1 MPRTDGWAGVGPP
14 SQWLEMCYMSSAVD
28 YLCVMWALVE
38 IWPEGV
44 INLMHQA
51 VMIRPMSG
59 SQERM
64 SVSMTS
70 DDRALIETAAKDAG
84 VSVSAWMVQAA
95 REEARWAIAR
105 KMADE
110 IAAEA
115 GVTDEDRAWA
125 RSVLGLDS
133 DD

>member
-1 MPRTDGWAGVGPP
+1 
-14 SQWLEMCYMSSAVD
+14 
-28 YLCVMWALVE
+28 
-38 IWPEGV
+38 
-44 INLMHQA
+44 MHQA
-51 VMIRPMSG
+51 VMIRPVGG

-84 VSVSAWMVQAA
+84 VSVSAWMVRAA

-105 KMADE
+105 QMADE
-110 IAAEA
+110 FAAEV
-115 GVTDEDRAWA
+115 GVTDEDLAWA
-125 RSVLGLDS
+125 RSVLGVGS

>member
-1 MPRTDGWAGVGPP
+1 MCDVGVGRD
-14 SQWLEMCYMSSAVD
+14 LA
-28 YLCVMWALVE
+28 
-38 IWPEGV
+38 
-44 INLMHQA
+44 
-51 VMIRPMSG
+51 
-59 SQERM
+59 
-64 SVSMTS
+64 
-70 DDRALIETAAKDAG
+70 
-84 VSVSAWMVQAA
+84 AWMVQAA

>member
-1 MPRTDGWAGVGPP
+1 
-14 SQWLEMCYMSSAVD
+14 
-28 YLCVMWALVE
+28 
-38 IWPEGV
+38 
-44 INLMHQA
+44 
-51 VMIRPMSG
+51 
-59 SQERM
+59 M

-110 IAAEA
+110 IAAEV

>member
-1 MPRTDGWAGVGPP
+1 
-14 SQWLEMCYMSSAVD
+14 
-28 YLCVMWALVE
+28 
-38 IWPEGV
+38 
-44 INLMHQA
+44 MHQA

-95 REEARWAIAR
+95 RE
-105 KMADE
+105 
-110 IAAEA
+110 
-115 GVTDEDRAWA
+115 
-125 RSVLGLDS
+125 
-133 DD
+133 

>member
-1 MPRTDGWAGVGPP
+1 
-14 SQWLEMCYMSSAVD
+14 
-28 YLCVMWALVE
+28 
-38 IWPEGV
+38 
-44 INLMHQA
+44 
-51 VMIRPMSG
+51 MIRPVSG

-70 DDRALIETAAKDAG
+70 DDRALIEAAAKDAG
-84 VSVSAWMVQAA
+84 VSVSAWMVRAA

-110 IAAEA
+110 LAAEA

>member
-1 MPRTDGWAGVGPP
+1 
-14 SQWLEMCYMSSAVD
+14 
-28 YLCVMWALVE
+28 
-38 IWPEGV
+38 
-44 INLMHQA
+44 
-51 VMIRPMSG
+51 MSG

-70 DDRALIETAAKDAG
+70 DDRALIETAAKAAG

-95 REEARWAIAR
+95 REEARWAVAR
-105 KMADE
+105 QMADE

-125 RSVLGLDS
+125 RSVLGLDG

>member
-1 MPRTDGWAGVGPP
+1 
-14 SQWLEMCYMSSAVD
+14 
-28 YLCVMWALVE
+28 
-38 IWPEGV
+38 
-44 INLMHQA
+44 MHQA

-70 DDRALIETAAKDAG
+70 DDRALIETAAKAAG

-95 REEARWAIAR
+95 REEARWAVAR
-105 KMADE
+105 QMADE

-125 RSVLGLDS
+125 RSVLGLDG

>member
-1 MPRTDGWAGVGPP
+1 
-14 SQWLEMCYMSSAVD
+14 
-28 YLCVMWALVE
+28 
-38 IWPEGV
+38 
-44 INLMHQA
+44 
-51 VMIRPMSG
+51 
-59 SQERM
+59 M

>member
-1 MPRTDGWAGVGPP
+1 
-14 SQWLEMCYMSSAVD
+14 
-28 YLCVMWALVE
+28 
-38 IWPEGV
+38 
-44 INLMHQA
+44 
-51 VMIRPMSG
+51 
-59 SQERM
+59 M

-70 DDRALIETAAKDAG
+70 DDRALIEAAAKDAG

-125 RSVLGLDS
+125 RSVLGLDG

>member
-1 MPRTDGWAGVGPP
+1 
-14 SQWLEMCYMSSAVD
+14 
-28 YLCVMWALVE
+28 
-38 IWPEGV
+38 
-44 INLMHQA
+44 
-51 VMIRPMSG
+51 
-59 SQERM
+59 M

-70 DDRALIETAAKDAG
+70 DDRALIEAAAKDAG

-110 IAAEA
+110 LAAEA

-125 RSVLGLDS
+125 RSVLGLDN

>member
-1 MPRTDGWAGVGPP
+1 
-14 SQWLEMCYMSSAVD
+14 
-28 YLCVMWALVE
+28 
-38 IWPEGV
+38 
-44 INLMHQA
+44 
-51 VMIRPMSG
+51 MIRPMSG